1 MNEAI
6 LPDYLTVGEVS
17 ESLRLGPST
26 IYKLLKENKL
36 PARKIGGRWRISR
49 RALDEWIEGDMTKSG
64 EDEEYSVNIITK
76 PDNG

>member
-1 MNEAI
+1 MINGTKDAVTEAALQGVVMNEAI

-36 PARKIGGRWRISR
+36 PARKIR
-49 RALDEWIEGDMTKSG
+49 RKVAYLPPRTG
-64 EDEEYSVNIITK
+64 
-76 PDNG
+76 